1 MTSSNKHHVWQI
13 NLCKSLCYNKSIVQ
27 VFTASYH
34 VQCQLSVVPKLPN
47 SNFHI
52 GRIARCIDRSDSLRR
67 NPSGKSFNGEQPRS
81 HRKNGSQPTNQRPT
95 TQHDTKTTSN
105 SAGIYLPNNCGNPV
119 KQSIRW
125 TAKEIMLYLYCCDHT
140 LAVPFF
146 GGERPLQEPRLAK
159 AVSSNF

>member
-1 MTSSNKHHVWQI
+1 MVFEGGKNHPSFYSGNSKDDVFLMPKSEKTLLFSCWSMTSSNKHHVWQI
-13 NLCKSLCYNKSIVQ
+13 NSCKSLCYNKSIVQ

-105 SAGIYLPNNCGNPV
+105 SAGI
-119 KQSIRW
+119 
-125 TAKEIMLYLYCCDHT
+125 
-140 LAVPFF
+140 
-146 GGERPLQEPRLAK
+146 
-159 AVSSNF
+159 